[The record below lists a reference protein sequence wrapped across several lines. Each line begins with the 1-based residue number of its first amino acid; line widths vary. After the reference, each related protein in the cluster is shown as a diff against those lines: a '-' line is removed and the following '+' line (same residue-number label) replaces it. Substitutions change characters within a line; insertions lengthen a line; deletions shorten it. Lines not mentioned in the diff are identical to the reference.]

1 MQGTRDVTEPRLFV
15 EADLKPDQPLIL
27 TGNQYHYLA
36 RVLRLGSGA
45 SVKLFNGRDGE
56 WRGAIDQMGRR
67 DAEVVLGEQL
77 RPQVAEPDLWLLF
90 APIKGK
96 RVDAIAEKAGEL
108 GVSRIL
114 PVLTRRTVVSRVN
127 VERLQ
132 ANAMEAAEQ
141 CERLSVPEV
150 AEPRDLAAVLD
161 DWPGGRRLFLA
172 DERADATPI
181 ARALAEEANRTETA
195 PSAAVLIG
203 PEGGFEEAEKQMVRA
218 LPDCVPV
225 SLGPRLLRAD
235 TAAFATLA
243 LWQAHLGDWRAGD
256 SGWPA

>member
-1 MQGTRDVTEPRLFV
+1 MTEPRLFI
-15 EADLKPDQPLIL
+15 EADLKPDQPLTL
-27 TGNQYHYLA
+27 TGNQHHYLA
-36 RVLRLGSGA
+36 KVLRLGAGA
-45 SVKLFNGRDGE
+45 TVKLFNGRDGE
-56 WRGAIDQMGRR
+56 WQGIIDHMGRR
-67 DAEVVLGEQL
+67 ETEVVPGAQL
-77 RPQVAEPDLWLLF
+77 RPQMAEPDLWLLF

-108 GVSRIL
+108 GVSRIQ

-132 ANAMEAAEQ
+132 ANALEAAEQ

-150 AEPRDLAAVLD
+150 AEPRDLPAVLE
-161 DWPGGRRLFLA
+161 DWPGGRRLYLA

-181 ARALAEEANRTETA
+181 ATALAAEASRTETI
-195 PSAAVLIG
+195 PPAAVLIG

-218 LPDCVPV
+218 LPDCIPV

-235 TAAFATLA
+235 TAVFATLA
-243 LWQAHLGDWRAGD
+243 LWQAHLGDWRGGD
-256 SGWPA
+256 NGWPA

>member
-1 MQGTRDVTEPRLFV
+1 M
-15 EADLKPDQPLIL
+15 
-27 TGNQYHYLA
+27 
-36 RVLRLGSGA
+36 
-45 SVKLFNGRDGE
+45 
-56 WRGAIDQMGRR
+56 
-67 DAEVVLGEQL
+67 
-77 RPQVAEPDLWLLF
+77 
-90 APIKGK
+90 
-96 RVDAIAEKAGEL
+96 
-108 GVSRIL
+108 
-114 PVLTRRTVVSRVN
+114 VSRVN

-181 ARALAEEANRTETA
+181 ARALAEEASRTDTA